1 MEFQDLNLRS
11 STERYQPSTEDLP
24 IILSVPVESSYPWL
38 KSAVAAVLIAGVGAA
53 GYFVLRNRAVTA
65 PVSAPTI
72 AAPAASAPTDASP
85 PLGAAAPAIDLP
97 PLDESDDVVR
107 GLVMELSSHPSV
119 AAWLATDNLIRNFT
133 VVVANIAAGAPAA
146 GRVPAL
152 KPKGNFQVQ
161 ERGEDL
167 VINSRSFARYL
178 PLATAASSINPQS
191 AAMLYTMLKP
201 RIEEAYQELGVV
213 DVTFDQT
220 LERAIVVLLKTPLPE
235 GPVSVEPD
243 GGVYRFAD
251 PALER
256 LTPTQKLLIR
266 FGPENQRAVQTS
278 LLNVALALGIPPER
292 LQ

>member
-1 MEFQDLNLRS
+1 
-11 STERYQPSTEDLP
+11 
-24 IILSVPVESSYPWL
+24 
-38 KSAVAAVLIAGVGAA
+38 
-53 GYFVLRNRAVTA
+53 
-65 PVSAPTI
+65 
-72 AAPAASAPTDASP
+72 
-85 PLGAAAPAIDLP
+85 
-97 PLDESDDVVR
+97 
-107 GLVMELSSHPSV
+107 
-119 AAWLATDNLIRNFT
+119 
-133 VVVANIAAGAPAA
+133 
-146 GRVPAL
+146 
-152 KPKGNFQVQ
+152 
-161 ERGEDL
+161 
-167 VINSRSFARYL
+167 
-178 PLATAASSINPQS
+178 
-191 AAMLYTMLKP
+191 MLYTMLKP